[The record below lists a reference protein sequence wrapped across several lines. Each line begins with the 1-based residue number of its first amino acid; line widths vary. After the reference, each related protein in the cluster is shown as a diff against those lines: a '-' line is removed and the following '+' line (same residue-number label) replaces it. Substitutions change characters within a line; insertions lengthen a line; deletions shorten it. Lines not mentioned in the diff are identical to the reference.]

1 MTTRSTGRVR
11 AQAGAALLAAVLTL
25 AACGGSDDSGDG
37 GDSAA
42 ATSGKADPD
51 ASLRLAFDVMPAS
64 MDPHVVAHDGE
75 TTFLRLVYDSV
86 LMLDKNQVL
95 QPGIAESWEMSEDA
109 KTLSLTLREGATFH
123 DGSDVDAEDVAA
135 SLERGKTLTGSTV
148 TGNLA
153 NLASVEVVSPTELTL
168 SLTNPDTTF
177 PIQLTAAA
185 GMVIS
190 SEAVEAGTSLTTDP
204 AGAASGPYTVASFT
218 PRESLSVT
226 RWEEKHWDE
235 AAGLAAEITLENVV
249 DPEARLNGLRT
260 GEYDMI
266 RARQTMDVLQPLES
280 AGFVIYG
287 FDAASNVT
295 LFLHNDTP
303 LTDNAEARTAVAQAF
318 DKEAA
323 AGAASDDCSP
333 ITQIFPKGSDAHIED
348 YAPLE
353 FSAKDAE
360 AALGSVSDADLSVMF
375 GSGTV
380 REQRLAELLKQNLED
395 VGGSVTLNPVPTADT
410 VAAFL
415 ANSNT
420 GWIVGALGSA
430 DPVQYVERYY
440 LNAPWNLLEGDP
452 QRDVLQK
459 VVTEA
464 KGLPLGSPERAE
476 VLQEMQRIALESA
489 VLIPICQPEV
499 RFAATEGVIGV
510 EDMPFTWQALYDF
523 RYLGKS

>member
-1 MTTRSTGRVR
+1 MTTRSTGRAR
-11 AQAGAALLAAVLTL
+11 GRGAAALVAAMLTL
-25 AACGGSDDSGDG
+25 AACGGSDDGDG
-37 GDSAA
+37 DGSTSASSA
-42 ATSGKADPD
+42 DADPN
-51 ASLRLAFDVMPAS
+51 AELRLAFDVMPAS

-75 TTFLRLVYDSV
+75 TTFLRLVYDTV
-86 LMLDKNQVL
+86 LMLDKDQQL

-109 KTLSLTLREGATFH
+109 TTLTLTLREGATFH
-123 DGSDVDAEDVAA
+123 DGSAVDADDVAA
-135 SLERGKTLTGSTV
+135 SLERGQTLAGSTV
-148 TGNLA
+148 KGQLA

-168 SLTNPDTTF
+168 TLTTPDTTF
-177 PIQLTAAA
+177 PFQLATAA

-226 RWEEKHWDE
+226 RWEEEHWDE

-266 RARQTMDVLQPLES
+266 RARQTMDVLEPLES
-280 AGFVIYG
+280 AGFVIYS

-295 LFLHNDTP
+295 LFLHSDTP
-303 LTDNAEARTAVAQAF
+303 LTASAETRTAVAQAF

-333 ITQIFPKGSDAHIED
+333 VTQIFPEGSDAHIED

-353 FSAKDAE
+353 YAPDDAE
-360 AALGSVSDADLSVMF
+360 AALGSVSDAELSVMF

-380 REQRLAELLKQNLED
+380 REQRLSELLKQNLED

-410 VAAFL
+410 VGAFL
-415 ANSNT
+415 GNSNT
-420 GWIVGALGSA
+420 GWIVGALTQP

-440 LNAPWNLLEGDP
+440 LNAPFALLEGDP
-452 QRDVLQK
+452 QRDALQAI
-459 VVTEA
+459 VTEA
-464 KGLPLGSPERAE
+464 KGLPLGSEERAE
-476 VLQEMQRIALESA
+476 ALQEMHRLALESA
-489 VLIPICQPEV
+489 VLIPICQPAV
-499 RFAATEGVIGV
+499 RFAASEDVIGV
-510 EDMPFTWQALYDF
+510 DDMPFTWQALYDF